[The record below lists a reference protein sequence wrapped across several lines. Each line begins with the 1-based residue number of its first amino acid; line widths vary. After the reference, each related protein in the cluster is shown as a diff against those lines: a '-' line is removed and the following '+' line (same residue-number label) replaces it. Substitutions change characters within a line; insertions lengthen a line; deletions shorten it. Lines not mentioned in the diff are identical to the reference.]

1 MLDQTYYKKT
11 DEIIEHYGRKAAS
24 LIPIMQDILAEYRY
38 LRVNFIIYSQCRCKS
53 AGTKTGNCLNG
64 KHHIICSMLLMTQS
78 KFLQHCFLYRH
89 GLTYM
94 TGSTVTYLDDVLALR
109 LKGKVFIES
118 SYTVRLRFFYT
129 NLFRNI
135 SKKLSRKI

>member
-1 MLDQTYYKKT
+1 
-11 DEIIEHYGRKAAS
+11 
-24 LIPIMQDILAEYRY
+24 
-38 LRVNFIIYSQCRCKS
+38 
-53 AGTKTGNCLNG
+53 
-64 KHHIICSMLLMTQS
+64 MLLMTQS

-94 TGSTVTYLDDVLALR
+94 TGSTVTYLDDVLAFR

-135 SKKLSRKI
+135 SKKLSRKITVLSLNILHDRNQ